1 MVSQEDQSPSHPLP
15 TFGIGPRAELL
26 SSKFLRKTKF
36 RRKSAA
42 NLQPETASASHSA
55 KDEATDLDGEPSTL
69 EEKAPGHPNSS
80 EQKSFSSPSTGSDVS
95 SIASTPKEAVEE
107 LELSPPP
114 PPISSASDG
123 SSAQSPP
130 CSNTTSTPPSEPA
143 PSIASSPTI
152 TSLQPAA
159 TEIHSSSETTP
170 PSFLLSP
177 DELDQAK
184 ILVLDLL
191 GWGVDAEYLVTSG
204 VSPAVIFRVFTD
216 LNLQLP
222 TNIEVSDELMDV
234 AYSWGPVPEFSRLTE
249 ARSLQVVE

>member
-1 MVSQEDQSPSHPLP
+1 
-15 TFGIGPRAELL
+15 L

-42 NLQPETASASHSA
+42 NLQPGTSSAFHSA

-69 EEKAPGHPNSS
+69 EEESPGHPNSS
-80 EQKSFSSPSTGSDVS
+80 EKKSLSSPSTGSDVS
-95 SIASTPKEAVEE
+95 STASTPKEAAEG
-107 LELSPPP
+107 LESPPPP
-114 PPISSASDG
+114 PPISSASDD

-130 CSNTTSTPPSEPA
+130 CSNTTATPPSEPP
-143 PSIASSPTI
+143 PSLVSSPTI
-152 TSLQPAA
+152 TSPQPAA
-159 TEIHSSSETTP
+159 TEIHASSETTP

-177 DELDQAK
+177 DELYQAK

-222 TNIEVSDELMDV
+222 TNIEVSDELMAV
-234 AYSWGPVPEFSRLTE
+234 AYSWGPVPELSQLTE
-249 ARSLQVVE
+249 VKSLVVE